1 MRPLTPKTRYAIIY
15 GHNCGQSGRMIAEKL
30 GCSKTA
36 VYDVLK
42 RFRETGSFTP
52 KKNQVGLH
60 SLTHQRDKNSKL
72 LFKQMVKIV
81 DSVQKKLLLF
91 GQLVKSNLFLQL
103 PYAVTLKRLDFVPV
117 FPVANLQ

>member
-1 MRPLTPKTRYAIIY
+1 MKPLTPKTRYAIIY
-15 GHNCGQSGRMIAEKL
+15 GYNCGQPGRMIAEKL

-52 KKNQVGLH
+52 KKNQVTHL

-72 LFKQMVKIV
+72 SFKKMVKIV
-81 DSVQKKLLLF
+81 NF
-91 GQLVKSNLFLQL
+91 M
-103 PYAVTLKRLDFVPV
+103 
-117 FPVANLQ
+117 